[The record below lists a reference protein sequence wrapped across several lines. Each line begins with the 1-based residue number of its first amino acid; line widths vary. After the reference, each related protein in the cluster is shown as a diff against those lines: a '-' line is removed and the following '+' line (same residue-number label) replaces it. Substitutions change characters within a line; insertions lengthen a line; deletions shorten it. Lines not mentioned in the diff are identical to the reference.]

1 MVVVKTQSYLSSE
14 VAMLA
19 SLVLHVLAFLGW
31 QNRTVLERFPLF
43 RTLAKTFASAP
54 ARPQPAPVTPII
66 TFVQEPAPQ
75 QIEDR
80 RQFVETDASQVTGE
94 EPKHARFYSAN
105 STVAANPDNRS
116 GKISETPYLE
126 GKESRL
132 TSTENVVPGPAAAP
146 AARPAPPPAMSPH
159 PASQPSASAR
169 PKPPEPTPELA
180 ETGLKVVEPKQLAL
194 LEKPI
199 APPEAI
205 LPTPPAPPANS
216 AVAAQPLM
224 PPSTLTQVASSNRE
238 IAARK
243 SHLMAAGVS
252 RIGISAFNVAGS
264 PFGEYDRALI
274 RAVQSRWYA
283 LIEQNGLYEHTGT
296 VVLHF
301 QLLADGTVHDLT
313 TKDNSAGITLGLF
326 CEKAIVESAPFA
338 PLSESLQRLIGGD
351 TREIVFTFYY

>member
-1 MVVVKTQSYLSSE
+1 MAAVKTQSYLSAE

-19 SLVLHVLAFLGW
+19 SLVLHALAFLGW
-31 QNRTVLERFPLF
+31 QNRAGLGQLPLF
-43 RTLAKTFASAP
+43 RTLAKTIASAP
-54 ARPQPAPVTPII
+54 ARPQPAPVPPTI
-66 TFVQEPAPQ
+66 TFVQEPTPPRV
-75 QIEDR
+75 EDR
-80 RQFVETDASQVTGE
+80 RQFIETDASQVTGE

-105 STVAANPDNRS
+105 STVAANPNNSS
-116 GKISETPYLE
+116 GQISDTPYLE

-132 TSTENVVPGPAAAP
+132 TSTENVVPGPSAAP
-146 AARPAPPPAMSPH
+146 AARPVPPPAMPTQ
-159 PASQPSASAR
+159 PVTQPSASAT
-169 PKPPEPTPELA
+169 PKRPEPAAESA

-194 LEKPI
+194 LDKPV
-199 APPEAI
+199 APPTAT
-205 LPTPPAPPANS
+205 LPTPPAPPANP
-216 AVAAQPLM
+216 AVAAQP
-224 PPSTLTQVASSNRE
+224 PRPSPTPTPGAGSNRE

-326 CEKAIVESAPFA
+326 CEKAIVESAPFE
-338 PLSESLQRLIGGD
+338 PLPESLQRLIGGD